1 MQRVL
6 SFEQTPPLSVPLR
19 FFLTAP
25 AFAIVAGAL
34 LLWHGPEAFA
44 SRWTPVALALTH
56 LLTLGFLAL
65 AMIGALLQIL
75 PVVAGVEIPR
85 SGATASGIHL
95 LLALGAAVLPA
106 AFLLSS
112 PLLFK
117 VALLLLLPAFGWLLG
132 ACGLRLWNTDAT
144 NSTVGTVRI
153 ALLALVVAVGLGGTA
168 ASTFAW
174 PLGLP
179 LAQLANLHV
188 AWGLPGWVGLL
199 IAGVAYQVIPM
210 FQVTPSYPRAV
221 TRHLGWLLFAL
232 LGLWTI
238 VQIMPGLHYRPAVL
252 FSVAAGGGYAA
263 FAVTTLYLLWKR
275 KRPKPEATT
284 LFWCTGL
291 ISLLCCTLLWVAG
304 EVSPQVATA
313 PFFPFALGILFIIG
327 FAYSAINGMLYKI
340 VPFLIWY
347 HLQNRLASA
356 TARAPN
362 VKQIVPDRV
371 AERQFIAHV
380 IALLSLLAAAV
391 WPDTF
396 ARVAAVIF
404 MVSSGWLWIN
414 LIGAMRIYRTHLRAH
429 GGKTAVAAAPA

>member
-25 AFAIVAGAL
+25 AFAVAAAAL
-34 LLWHGPEAFA
+34 LLWHGPQALA

-65 AMIGALLQIL
+65 SMVGALLQIL

-85 SGATASGIHL
+85 ARTTASGIHL
-95 LLALGAAVLPA
+95 LLALGAAVLPV
-106 AFLLSS
+106 AFLLSA

-117 VALLLLLPAFGWLLG
+117 AALLLLLPAFGWLLG
-132 ACGLRLWNTDAT
+132 ACSLRLWKTDAA
-144 NSTVGTVRI
+144 NPTVGTVRL
-153 ALLALVVAVGLGGTA
+153 ALLALAVAVGLGGTA

-179 LAQLANLHV
+179 LARLANLHV
-188 AWGLPGWVGLL
+188 AWSLPGWVGLL

-210 FQVTPSYPRAV
+210 FQVTPSYPKTFA
-221 TRHLGWLLFAL
+221 RHLGWLLFVL
-232 LGLWTI
+232 LGLWT
-238 VQIMPGLHYRPAVL
+238 VAQIFPDPRYWPAAL
-252 FSVAAGGGYAA
+252 PSILAGGGYAA

-275 KRPKPEATT
+275 KRPRPEATT
-284 LFWCTGL
+284 MFWCTGL

-304 EVSPQVATA
+304 EAFPQVATA
-313 PFFPFALGILFIIG
+313 PVFPFALGILFIIG
-327 FAYSAINGMLYKI
+327 FGYSAINGMLYKI

-347 HLQNRLASA
+347 HLQNQLVGGP
-356 TARAPN
+356 ARAPN
-362 VKQIVPDRV
+362 VRQILSDRA

-391 WPDTF
+391 WPDTW
-396 ARVAAVIF
+396 ARLAAIAF
-404 MVSSGWLWIN
+404 MTSSCWVWIN
-414 LIGAMRIYRTHLRAH
+414 LAGCMSVYRTRLQAH
-429 GGKTAVAAAPA
+429 AAKVPAAASPA

>member
-25 AFAIVAGAL
+25 AFAIAAAVL
-34 LLWHGPEAFA
+34 LLWYGPQALA

-65 AMIGALLQIL
+65 SMVGALLQIL
-75 PVVAGVEIPR
+75 PVVAGVDIPR
-85 SGATASGIHL
+85 ACAAASGIHL
-95 LLALGAAVLPA
+95 LLALGAAALPS
-106 AFLLSS
+106 AFLLSE

-117 VALLLLLPAFGWLLG
+117 AALLLLLPAFGWLLG
-132 ACGLRLWNTDAT
+132 ACSLRLWKTDAV
-144 NSTVGTVRI
+144 NPTVGTVRV
-153 ALLALVVAVGLGGTA
+153 ALLALAVAVGLGATA

-174 PLGLP
+174 SLALP
-179 LAQLANLHV
+179 LARLANLHV
-188 AWGLPGWVGLL
+188 AWSLPGWVGLL

-210 FQVTPSYPRAV
+210 FQVTPSYPRAFA
-221 TRHLGWLLFAL
+221 RHLGWLLFAL

-238 VQIMPGLHYRPAVL
+238 AQSVPGLQYKPAALLSMV
-252 FSVAAGGGYAA
+252 AGGGYAA
-263 FAVTTLYLLWKR
+263 FAVTTLCLLWKR

-284 LFWCTGL
+284 LFWCAGL
-291 ISLLCCTLLWVAG
+291 ISLLCCTLLWTAG
-304 EVSPQVATA
+304 EMSPRIATA

-327 FAYSAINGMLYKI
+327 FGYSAINGMLYKI

-347 HLQNRLASA
+347 HLQNQLAGG

-362 VKQIVPDRV
+362 VRQILADRV

-380 IALLSLLAAAV
+380 IALLALLASTV
-391 WPDTF
+391 WPDAF
-396 ARVAAVIF
+396 ARVAALAF
-404 MVSSGWLWIN
+404 MTSSGWLWIN
-414 LIGAMRIYRTHLRAH
+414 LIGAARLYRTCLQAH
-429 GGKTAVAAAPA
+429 AAKTSVVARPA